1 MLVPVRIIACFSLA
15 WWLIPPGA
23 VAAAEGQAHDSRG
36 PGRAPVTVAIVPS
49 LKATAP
55 QEMTAAVELVADQ
68 LAMELANDRQLRVVD
83 RTQID
88 RLLQERAISDINHP
102 ILAYDVLIGVKI
114 EWRVANPTLILQ
126 VVDLSLGNVAGSHE
140 WPWTGVPSAD
150 RLREMARA
158 CKESSRRALAGSR
171 GRLKVRLLGVA
182 TPGRVYRLQPAR
194 SRSAARGAVAT
205 PDNVDRLDSMADH
218 LGQMIEEV
226 AARVPGVCVVQHLE
240 ALSSKEESLLLLLG
254 QARLAEGREFAPQ
267 ADRLLNVELTA
278 KDAKDKPVENDT
290 AIEIRFRLSPDG
302 KHGDWARVQGT
313 VADWSHLASQACQLL
328 ARQLGQIDADTTDKY
343 VTEMILRRHQAEAEL
358 EAAMRKLPRGHRE
371 YDRQR
376 IAVAMKLDPTYEEAA
391 FDFVQSAPRRYAN
404 VLPIEATP
412 DAFRYLE
419 RFHEKPLP
427 ERLTWGQVP
436 KNAQERQ
443 VVRQRQHRTSVL
455 IALSNFR
462 ADSPPKSPQELEV
475 VRKIVE
481 LGMGED
487 IHEFCPNCGW
497 VVEQLYR
504 GWQTS
509 GVDPEGLRIWLEEI
523 RRRANI
529 LTSQIDQV
537 THPDPRSWV
546 EIGLLRVRSTLVT
559 AAVELGGAELAHRR
573 LKEFMAC
580 GDWIHKDRG
589 FAADARILPAR
600 KLRETIV
607 RMADP
612 ALLANYDDWLAEKSK
627 ADPDDRRSPQGK
639 AKPARSDN
647 E

>member
-1 MLVPVRIIACFSLA
+1 VNA
-15 WWLIPPGA
+15 G
-23 VAAAEGQAHDSRG
+23 EGQVRDSHA
-36 PGRAPVTVAIVPS
+36 PGHAAVTVAIVPS
-49 LKATAP
+49 LKAAAP
-55 QEMTAAVELVADQ
+55 QEIAAAVELVADQ
-68 LAMELANDRQLRVVD
+68 LAIELANDGQLRVVD

-88 RLLQERAISDINHP
+88 RILQERAISDINKP
-102 ILAYDVLIGVKI
+102 ILAYDALVGVRI
-114 EWRVANPTLILQ
+114 EWRVANPTVILR
-126 VVDLSLGNVAGSHE
+126 VVDLSLGNVAGIHE
-140 WPWTGVPSAD
+140 WPWTGAPSAD

-158 CKESSRRALAGSR
+158 CKESSLRALAASR

-182 TPGRVYRLQPAR
+182 TPGRVCRPQPAR
-194 SRSAARGAVAT
+194 PRFAARAAVAT
-205 PDNVDRLDSMADH
+205 PDGVDRLDSMADH

-254 QARLAEGREFAPQ
+254 QARLAEGREFSPQ
-267 ADRLLNVELTA
+267 ADRLLSVELTA
-278 KDAKDKPVENDT
+278 KDAKGKPLENDT
-290 AIEIRFRLSPDG
+290 ALEIRFRLSPDG
-302 KHGDWARVQGT
+302 THGEWVRVQGS

-343 VTEMILRRHQAEAEL
+343 VTEMILRRRQAEAEL
-358 EAAMRKLPRGHRE
+358 EAAMRKLPRGHGE
-371 YDRQR
+371 YDRER

-391 FDFVQSAPRRYAN
+391 FTFVQSAPRRYAN
-404 VLPIEATP
+404 VLPIEATS

-427 ERLTWGQVP
+427 ERLTWGQAP

-443 VVRQRQHRTSVL
+443 VVRQREHRTSVL

-462 ADSPPKSPQELEV
+462 ADKPPTNPQELEV

-497 VVEQLYR
+497 VVEQMYR

-509 GVDPEGLRIWLEEI
+509 GVDPEGLRLWLEEI
-523 RRRANI
+523 RRRADI
-529 LTSQIDQV
+529 LTLQLDQV
-537 THPDPRSWV
+537 THPDPRRWV
-546 EIGLLRVRSTLVT
+546 EIGLMRVRSTLVT
-559 AAVELGGAELAHRR
+559 AAVESGNAELARQR

-580 GDWIHKDRG
+580 GDWVHKDRG

-600 KLRETIV
+600 MLRETIV

-612 ALLANYDDWLAEKSK
+612 ELLAKYDDWLAEKSK
-627 ADPDDRRSPQGK
+627 ADADDRRSPNGK
-639 AKPARSDN
+639 AKSARAEN
-647 E
+647 AP